1 MLRKKL
7 TIKNVVEMTM
17 PLKVLTM
24 MPTTAAAIKAT
35 RQAAGLTQA
44 EAAERFDYSLRVWQK
59 KESETETGKNSGLSQ
74 GEFELLL
81 LLAGKHPDYILTP
94 KK

>member
-1 MLRKKL
+1 
-7 TIKNVVEMTM
+7 M

-24 MPTTAAAIKAT
+24 IPATGAAIKAT

-59 KESETETGKNSGLSQ
+59 KEAETEAGKIGGLSQ
-74 GEFELLL
+74 GEYELLL
-81 LLAGKHPDYILTP
+81 LLAGKHPDYILMP
-94 KK
+94 RK

>member
-1 MLRKKL
+1 
-7 TIKNVVEMTM
+7 M
-17 PLKVLTM
+17 PLKVLSMVPATG
-24 MPTTAAAIKAT
+24 TAIKTT

-59 KESETETGKNSGLSQ
+59 KEAEMEKNGALSQ
-74 GEFELLL
+74 GEYELLL
-81 LLAGKHPDYILTP
+81 LLAGKHPDYILMP